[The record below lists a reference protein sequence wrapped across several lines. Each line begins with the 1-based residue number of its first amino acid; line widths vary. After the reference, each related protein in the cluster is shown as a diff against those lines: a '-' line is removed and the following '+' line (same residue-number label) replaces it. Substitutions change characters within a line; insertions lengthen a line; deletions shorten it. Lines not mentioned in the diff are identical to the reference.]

1 MRFSNL
7 AYTTVFSLM
16 LTTSIFSCE
25 KQNEGSALVDELLST
40 SKGKTTSIAMPA
52 PKAKSQIS
60 AGDVELEVSLPES
73 KKLHSSLTQAK
84 QAQQPRLLSII
95 SIPTEALLRR
105 GLSGKNSPELLT
117 LQSPETPR
125 PRWLLSL
132 DGGGIRGLMQLQII
146 AEIERITKKSIIEL
160 FDAVA
165 GTSIGGIIASLL
177 TMPDPLSPKK
187 PKYSAQ
193 DLLNIFVARQDEMF
207 KSKWKSLGGLFGTR
221 YKTTPFINLLKDLA
235 GDNKFS
241 NRLLPTVLVT
251 HNLITNEEQLFS
263 SRDHEDFYTWAIA
276 AATGAAPT
284 YFKPQRVFPVGCHP
298 SHRGYVLS
306 DGGTCMNNPTMA
318 GVALMH
324 EVYSVDADDLN
335 VVSLGTGTSGTSQL
349 NTQLLRGG
357 ILSWGF
363 VIANTCIAGQAS
375 STNKLAELY
384 CKDKYH
390 RLNPVVDQNN
400 MALDNIS
407 EENQDALFAATYQC
421 LKDNHQE
428 LMEIVEGLNA
438 SADSKKS
445 ALKKLRFKEELEI
458 FRFGDPET
466 SKSSTRDIDDTDEV
480 IPPSVE
486 DDEKI
491 AKKTKDQ

>member
-1 MRFSNL
+1 
-7 AYTTVFSLM
+7 
-16 LTTSIFSCE
+16 
-25 KQNEGSALVDELLST
+25 
-40 SKGKTTSIAMPA
+40 
-52 PKAKSQIS
+52 
-60 AGDVELEVSLPES
+60 
-73 KKLHSSLTQAK
+73 
-84 QAQQPRLLSII
+84 
-95 SIPTEALLRR
+95 
-105 GLSGKNSPELLT
+105 
-117 LQSPETPR
+117 
-125 PRWLLSL
+125 
-132 DGGGIRGLMQLQII
+132 
-146 AEIERITKKSIIEL
+146 
-160 FDAVA
+160 
-165 GTSIGGIIASLL
+165 
-177 TMPDPLSPKK
+177 
-187 PKYSAQ
+187 
-193 DLLNIFVARQDEMF
+193 
-207 KSKWKSLGGLFGTR
+207 FGTR

-324 EVYSVDADDLN
+324 EVYNVDADDLN

>member
-1 MRFSNL
+1 MSFGL
-7 AYTTVFSLM
+7 I
-16 LTTSIFSCE
+16 LTTAIFGSE
-25 KQNEGSALVDELLST
+25 KQIRSSDLVDEILET
-40 SKGKTTSIAMPA
+40 SKVPATSSVQVELP
-52 PKAKSQIS
+52 IS
-60 AGDVELEVSLPES
+60 IDDVELEVSNQE
-73 KKLHSSLTQAK
+73 KKIHSSLTK
-84 QAQQPRLLSII
+84 SKPCQQPRLLSIV
-95 SIPTEALLRR
+95 SIPTETILRR
-105 GLSGKNSPELLT
+105 TPSLESSPGNLNLP
-117 LQSPETPR
+117 SPRSPK

-146 AEIERITKKSIIEL
+146 AEIERITKKSIIEM
-160 FDAVA
+160 FDAVS

-177 TMPDPLSPKK
+177 TMPDPLNPEK

-193 DLLNIFVARQDEMF
+193 NLLDIFSKRKNEIF
-207 KSKWKSLGGLFGTR
+207 RSKWKSLGGLFGTR
-221 YKTTPFINLLKDLA
+221 YKTTPFINLLKDLLSN
-235 GDNKFS
+235 NKFS
-241 NRLLPTVLVT
+241 ERLLPTVLVT

-284 YFKPQRVFPVGCHP
+284 YFKPQRIFPVGCHP

-318 GVALMH
+318 GIALMN
-324 EVYSVDADDLN
+324 ELYDVDADDLN

-349 NTQLLRGG
+349 NTKLLNGG

-363 VIANTCIAGQAS
+363 IIADTCIAGQAS

-384 CKDKYH
+384 CKEKYH
-390 RLNPVVDQNN
+390 RLNPVVDQSN

-421 LKDNHQE
+421 LKNNHSE

-438 SADSKKS
+438 ASDYKKS
-445 ALKKLRFKEELEI
+445 AKKLRFREQLEV
-458 FRFGDPET
+458 FRFGDSAE
-466 SKSSTRDIDDTDEV
+466 SKNDYSDC
-480 IPPSVE
+480 
-486 DDEKI
+486 DDEK
-491 AKKTKDQ
+491 TKD